1 MSASEDKFYH
11 AVVTERVDL
20 APTLWTFRIR
30 PKGDFTFLPGQY
42 ATLGVESPDK
52 QRRERPYSI
61 VSAPFESEIEFF
73 FELVP
78 DGDLTPLLH
87 RLQCGDQLL
96 MRKVAKGRFTL
107 DVESGPTNHFLVST
121 VTGVAPFVSYL
132 RTLWQRSKEGM
143 FSGEHKLFLLNG
155 ASRSWEF
162 GYHDELLAYAQKV
175 SWFRYLPTI
184 SRPWEDP
191 SWRGET
197 GRVDD
202 IVRKYADLW
211 GLGSENSIAYLCGH
225 PEMIEHCKG
234 ILKRVG
240 FRKEFVRE
248 EFYWVPNKAR
258 GTSSAAQS

>member
-11 AVVTERVDL
+11 AEVTQRVDL

-30 PKGDFTFLPGQY
+30 PDGDFTFVPGQY
-42 ATLGVESPDK
+42 ATLGMVSADQK
-52 QRRERPYSI
+52 RRERPYSI

-78 DGDLTPLLH
+78 DGDLTPMLH
-87 RLQCGDQLL
+87 QLQRGDQLL

-107 DVESGPTNHFLVST
+107 DRESGPTQHLMVCT

-132 RTLWQRSKEGM
+132 RTLYRQWKEGT
-143 FSGEHKLFLLNG
+143 FLGEHKLFLLNG
-155 ASRSWEF
+155 ASCSWEF
-162 GYHDELLAYAQKV
+162 GYHDELTAYAQQV
-175 SWFRYLPTI
+175 PWFEYVPTV

-191 SWRGET
+191 AWKGET

-202 IVRKYADLW
+202 IIRKYADQW
-211 GLGSENSIAYLCGH
+211 GLEGENSMAYLCGH
-225 PEMIEHCKG
+225 PEMIEHSKG

-240 FRKEFVRE
+240 FRREFVRE
-248 EFYWVPNKAR
+248 ESYWVPDKAS
-258 GTSSAAQS
+258 GMS